1 MPDRK
6 LPTRTDSNAPPVR
19 VRLRRINA
27 DLSKPY
33 PPSGDGGQWWA
44 RLKAALGTSSSD
56 FVNATLFQLQSA
68 ARLPNSGISE
78 IAMNAAL
85 SFVENANPQT
95 EVEAALVVQMAC
107 THAAGMAVLSRIGGG
122 HGGDRHVAMMAAA
135 ASRLLRAYALQ
146 LETLRRWR
154 NGGSQYMRIEHI
166 HIEPNAQAAIGN
178 FKKSAIEEQ
187 K

>member
-1 MPDRK
+1 MTERK
-6 LPTRTDSNAPPVR
+6 LPTRQESGKSPVR

-33 PPSGDGGQWWA
+33 PPSDDGGQWWA

-85 SFVENANPQT
+85 CFVENAKPQT

-135 ASRLLRAYALQ
+135 ATRLLRAYALQ
-146 LETLRRWR
+146 LEALRRWR

-166 HIEPNAQAAIGN
+166 HIEPNAQAVIGN
-178 FKKSAIEEQ
+178 LQSRSKDDE
-187 K
+187 